1 MSVLKPPVEPP
12 LKHGCRRV
20 CSAESKGVDGWLGG
34 RAGQHRTPFPAGRE
48 PCFSRPESAPG
59 PGPLVTLHLPLGT
72 GRQRSEHSLDSCY
85 MAFLQT
91 QEGDRQCSG
100 SHAGPKGTVS
110 TLPDWAPHPRR
121 VTRPS
126 STTPCRPEGF
136 LGLSAGCPAPASML
150 SAKLTRPSAWG
161 CFTPFVASLPPARPR
176 DNGGG
181 SRAPRPWDATLMRAA
196 APHPHTQCTFRG
208 ENTGSAVRSLG
219 H

>member
-1 MSVLKPPVEPP
+1 MSVLKPPVEPL
-12 LKHGCRRV
+12 LKHGCRCV

-34 RAGQHRTPFPAGRE
+34 RAGQHRAPFPAGRE

-150 SAKLTRPSAWG
+150 SAKLTRPSARGGLHPICRFPSPGSTEGQWRWKPCTEAVG
-161 CFTPFVASLPPARPR
+161 CDADARGRPPP
-176 DNGGG
+176 
-181 SRAPRPWDATLMRAA
+181 
-196 APHPHTQCTFRG
+196 PH
-208 ENTGSAVRSLG
+208 AVHFPG
-219 H
+219 